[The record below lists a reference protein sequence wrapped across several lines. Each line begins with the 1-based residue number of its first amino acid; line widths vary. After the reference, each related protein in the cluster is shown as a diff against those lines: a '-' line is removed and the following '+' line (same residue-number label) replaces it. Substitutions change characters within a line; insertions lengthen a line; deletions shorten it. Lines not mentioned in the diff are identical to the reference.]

1 MVEFFLSIEAF
12 DRFADNHLW
21 KKILSAQD
29 QVFLDIDR
37 SSLDSLLE
45 KEGSNIFELQK
56 QIDVSFVAAKN
67 DIKDMMRG
75 DRSLLYR
82 HPFGIF
88 VLDVPISEAEKIQKE
103 TGVFCMSNQ
112 EFLKIVKAEPII
124 LDVPSTEAE
133 KLQKETGVF
142 CISKQDF
149 SAEPISLGG
158 LTYRRSLQCQKG
170 TGGYSWKTFLTRIKQ
185 IPSNCIVIN
194 DRYLF
199 GSNQES
205 LSLGAFNIVNILN
218 EILPKKLIFGEYHVL
233 IIYDITANSNLD
245 IIERIASEIHDNI
258 KRIREQLD
266 LRLEI
271 VGAKNDFTHNRLIA
285 TNYGIFSADHKLAAF
300 DRKSCACADQSILYK
315 GLFSEGL
322 TRDDESDFPIETQN
336 LFLNRMREVI
346 DNATGIYWVKHKKFS
361 GLTSA
366 QAIENRLIRYL

>member
-1 MVEFFLSIEAF
+1 MAEFFLSIDAF
-12 DRFADNHLW
+12 ERFAKNHLW
-21 KKILSAQD
+21 EKILVNQN
-29 QVFLDIDR
+29 QIFLDIDR
-37 SSLDSLLE
+37 NSWDSLQ
-45 KEGSNIFELQK
+45 KEESSYISNFQQMSDASI
-56 QIDVSFVAAKN
+56 VPAKN
-67 DIKDMMRG
+67 DIIDMMN
-75 DRSLLYR
+75 DRSLFYQ

-88 VLDVPISEAEKIQKE
+88 ILDMSSIEAEKIQKE
-103 TGVFCMSNQ
+103 TGVFCMSTQ
-112 EFLKIVKAEPII
+112 EFIENVKAEPI
-124 LDVPSTEAE
+124 LPKVVTSDVE
-133 KLQKETGVF
+133 KIQKGTGVF
-142 CISKQDF
+142 CKSKQDF
-149 SAEPISLGG
+149 FAEPISLDG

-170 TGGYSWKTFLTRIKQ
+170 TKGYSWKTFLSRIKQ

-205 LSLGAFNIVNILN
+205 LSLGAINIVNILN

-271 VGAKNDFTHNRLIA
+271 VGTKNDFTHNRLIA

-322 TRDDESDFPIETQN
+322 TKDDESDFPIETQN
-336 LFLNRMREVI
+336 LFLNRMKEVI
-346 DNATGIYWVKHKKFS
+346 ENATGTYWVKHKKFS
-361 GLTSA
+361 GLTNA